1 MPNKKE
7 ILNKLRI
14 QKMDRPSRAELG
26 AEKEEEEVAV
36 IVTYPRRFDYEG
48 DGGLMRLTGGVK
60 PWEYSDNPRDMD
72 HKRAGDPVSAAKMTE
87 EEKYQEKLREFFED
101 AD

>member
-26 AEKEEEEVAV
+26 AEKEEEVAV

-72 HKRAGDPVSAAKMTE
+72 HKRAGDEVSESEQTE
-87 EEKYQEKLREFFED
+87 REKDLERLERFFRD
-101 AD
+101 VD